1 MDPQQLVDRIKQ
13 LSSFKHRILYY
24 GPSNQDDLLAIIN
37 KEHQAPEA
45 LKEIPEGN
53 NFEALLTP
61 ETKIFIAPYDAKQ
74 IYMSQISNKG
84 EKFDPAAESG
94 RQLYNE
100 YFGGGMNSIVF
111 QEMRES
117 RGLAYSAWARYVEA
131 KLFDRSLY
139 ATHTDCYAE

>member
-1 MDPQQLVDRIKQ
+1 
-13 LSSFKHRILYY
+13 
-24 GPSNQDDLLAIIN
+24 
-37 KEHQAPEA
+37 
-45 LKEIPEGN
+45 
-53 NFEALLTP
+53 
-61 ETKIFIAPYDAKQ
+61 
-74 IYMSQISNKG
+74 MSQISNKG

-111 QEMRES
+111 QEMQRKP
-117 RGLAYSAWARYVEA
+117 RFGLLGMGRYVEA